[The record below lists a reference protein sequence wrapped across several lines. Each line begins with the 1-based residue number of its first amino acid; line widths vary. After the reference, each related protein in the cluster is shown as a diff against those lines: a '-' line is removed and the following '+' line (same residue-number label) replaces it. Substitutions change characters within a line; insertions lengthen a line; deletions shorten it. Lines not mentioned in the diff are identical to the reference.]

1 MLPQLCSQTNK
12 QYKVYR
18 VVIWTELGSLRD
30 WRFTVR
36 TRTLDYQCV
45 HRTVQSS
52 VLPLNYLFAS
62 VSCGL
67 DLRFTQFPK
76 TDEQNLET
84 TPSLYLYHLLTD
96 ASTSIFLLLR
106 EPRIKSSLLF
116 CTDLKYS
123 RFTNISKWF
132 SLLLKT
138 IFAWLCIEFE
148 NSFDLCYKFIA
159 NTMICFMLIV

>member
-1 MLPQLCSQTNK
+1 MNWIGLTQRLEI
-12 QYKVYR
+12 YR
-18 VVIWTELGSLRD
+18 SHADSKLS
-30 WRFTVR
+30 VR
-36 TRTLDYQCV
+36 TSD
-45 HRTVQSS
+45 RTVECTPFKLLVCECQ
-52 VLPLNYLFAS
+52 LW
-62 VSCGL
+62 L

>member
-1 MLPQLCSQTNK
+1 MNWIGLTQRLEI
-12 QYKVYR
+12 YR
-18 VVIWTELGSLRD
+18 SHADSRLS
-30 WRFTVR
+30 VR
-36 TRTLDYQCV
+36 TSD
-45 HRTVQSS
+45 RTVECTPFK
-52 VLPLNYLFAS
+52 LLFAS